1 MGNTQL
7 KPPNQIGEKFFYYSE
22 PAIATR
28 FLSYDEMRA
37 LGEMSNTTKYKNNVM
52 TKANV
57 ADISGTRSRISIR
70 PSTIDYY
77 PHTGDV
83 FNQKSNRTYPVKVKS
98 YFDYNNPNALS
109 STRVNNPSGLQK
121 SVRVSRLMGQ
131 VTITS

>member
-1 MGNTQL
+1 MGNSSV
-7 KPPNQIGEKFFYYSE
+7 KPPNQTGERFFQYSP

-37 LGEMSNTTKYKNNVM
+37 LGEMSNTTKYMDNVM

-57 ADISGTRSRISIR
+57 TDIMGTRHRISER

-83 FNQKSNRTYPVKVKS
+83 FRQRSNRTYPVTAKT
-98 YFDYNNPNALS
+98 FHDYNNPNALM

-131 VTITS
+131 VTIPS